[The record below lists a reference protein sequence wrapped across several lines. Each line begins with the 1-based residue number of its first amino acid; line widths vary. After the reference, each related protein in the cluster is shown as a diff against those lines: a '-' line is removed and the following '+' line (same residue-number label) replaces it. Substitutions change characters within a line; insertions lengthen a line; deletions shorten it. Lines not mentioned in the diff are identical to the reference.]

1 MGIHMMPASILT
13 MPAPKTSPTTSPKP
27 STSSSNACAG
37 DTAPVPAPDS
47 FRDVL
52 GNVTQKSDKIADTAK
67 QFEALIA
74 GQVLKAA
81 RQASDGGWLGT
92 DSDDAGQLAIEV
104 AEQGL
109 AQALASQGTLG
120 IAKLVT
126 PTLRR
131 QQAAEDA
138 KPANSGLA
146 PMNQLDPSKGCSH

>member
-1 MGIHMMPASILT
+1 MGSSIHMMPASLLA
-13 MPAPKTSPTTSPKP
+13 MPSVPK
-27 STSSSNACAG
+27 STNPSNACSEE
-37 DTAPVPAPDS
+37 TAPTGGTPS
-47 FRDVL
+47 FRSVL

-81 RQASDGGWLGT
+81 REASDGGWLGT

-131 QQAAEDA
+131 QQAKEDA
-138 KPANSGLA
+138 KAASSGPA
-146 PMNQLDPSKGCSH
+146 PMNQLEPSKGCSR